1 MWSKFAKFSIFFGP
15 RRSRFSSATYRNS
28 AIEIIPGFHFLS
40 QLIATQ
46 NAFFSVRF
54 RKNADFFGKSAIS
67 GKSTFPCDFPKT
79 RLFRCDFCFFQF
91 SVRFRK
97 TTQFSAQFLKICFV
111 DFRPRAERA
120 GHAVLAL
127 NGRGTPAA
135 GAACQELAGERGF
148 AFS

>member
-1 MWSKFAKFSIFFGP
+1 MQIFLKKVQFRENPLFRAIFRKRAFFGVV
-15 RRSRFSSATYRNS
+15 S
-28 AIEIIPGFHFLS
+28 E
-40 QLIATQ
+40 
-46 NAFFSVRF
+46 
-54 RKNADFFGKSAIS
+54 
-67 GKSTFPCDFPKT
+67 
-79 RLFRCDFCFFQF
+79 FFQF

-97 TTQFSAQFLKICFV
+97 KTQFSAQFLKICFV